1 MLFGMRYS
9 RNRFF
14 LILLLAALTA
24 VSPVMAQSLKLYVFD
39 TGSILGIDPVSFH
52 LTRQE
57 AGEPD
62 MICASYL
69 IVHTAGG
76 RTETLVWDSGVIADA
91 EVEAGRG
98 EVKHGAT
105 TSKAAKTLKSQLAA
119 AGFAPKE
126 ITYFALSHMHYDH
139 VANSSEFASAST
151 WLVQRPE
158 RDAMFS
164 DQPKAAAQ
172 PGLYAALK
180 DAKTKVLD
188 GADYDVFG
196 DGLAVIKAAYGH
208 TPGHQILVLKLA
220 KTGSVV
226 LAGDLYHYQA
236 ERGTDKVPGFE
247 FNREQSLA
255 SREKIEALVKQT
267 GAQLWIEHDLTHFRT
282 QKKSPE
288 FYE

>member
-1 MLFGMRYS
+1 M
-9 RNRFF
+9 
-14 LILLLAALTA
+14 AALPA
-24 VSPVMAQSLKLYVFD
+24 MAQSLKLYVFD
-39 TGSILGIDPVSFH
+39 TGTIVGIDPAGFH

-57 AGEPD
+57 VGETD
-62 MICASYL
+62 MVCASYL

-76 RTETLVWDSGVIADA
+76 RTETLVWDSGVVPDA
-91 EVEAGRG
+91 GVEAGKGVTRRG
-98 EVKHGAT
+98 TAT
-105 TSKAAKTLKSQLAA
+105 KTMKSQLAA
-119 AGFAPKE
+119 VGYEPKD

-139 VANSSEFASAST
+139 VANSGLFAAAST

-164 DQPKAAAQ
+164 DKPGAAAQ
-172 PGLYAALK
+172 PNLYAALK
-180 DAKTKVLD
+180 DAKTKVID
-188 GADYDVFG
+188 GQDYDVFG
-196 DGLAVIKAAYGH
+196 DGSAVIKAAYGH
-208 TPGHQILVLKLA
+208 TPGHQVLVLKLS
-220 KTGSVV
+220 KTGPVV

-255 SREKIEALVKQT
+255 SRAKIEQLVKQT
-267 GAQLWIEHDLTHFRT
+267 GAQLWIEHDLAHFRT

>member
-1 MLFGMRYS
+1 MIRARNLF
-9 RNRFF
+9 FTV
-14 LILLLAALTA
+14 LTLASLMGA
-24 VSPVMAQSLKLYVFD
+24 SPAMAQSLKLYVFD
-39 TGSILGIDPVSFH
+39 TGSILGIDPVGFH
-52 LTRQE
+52 LTKQE
-57 AGEPD
+57 VGETD
-62 MICASYL
+62 MVCASYL
-69 IVHTAGG
+69 IVHSQGA
-76 RTETLVWDSGVIADA
+76 RVETLMWDSGVVADA
-91 EVEAGRG
+91 DVEAGKG
-98 EVKHGAT
+98 EVRSGAS
-105 TSKAAKTLKSQLAA
+105 TSKATKTLQSQLAA
-119 AGFAPKE
+119 AGFVPKD

-139 VANSSEFASAST
+139 VANSNLFAAASM

-164 DQPKAAAQ
+164 DKPGAATRAVS
-172 PGLYAALK
+172 YAALK

-196 DGLAVIKAAYGH
+196 DGSAVIKAAYGH
-208 TPGHQILVLKLA
+208 TPGHQVLVLKLA
-220 KTGSVV
+220 KTGPVI

-267 GAQLWIEHDLTHFRT
+267 GAQLWIEHDLAHFRT

>member
-1 MLFGMRYS
+1 MTLARH
-9 RNRFF
+9 F
-14 LILLLAALTA
+14 LIVLLVSLAWESAA
-24 VSPVMAQSLKLYVFD
+24 MAQRLKLYVFD
-39 TGSILGIDPVSFH
+39 TGTITVSNPGGFH
-52 LTRQE
+52 LTKE
-57 AGEPD
+57 EVGEPD

-76 RTETLVWDSGVIADA
+76 RTETLMWDSGLVPDA
-91 EVEAGRG
+91 EIEAGKGGTR
-98 EVKHGAT
+98 AT
-105 TSKAAKTLKSQLAA
+105 KTLKSQLAA
-119 AGFAPKE
+119 AGFAAKD

-139 VANSSEFASAST
+139 VANANAFAAST

-158 RDAMFS
+158 REAMFS
-164 DQPKAAAQ
+164 DKPATAVRPA
-172 PGLYAALK
+172 LYAALK

-196 DGLAVIKAAYGH
+196 DGSAVIIAAYGH
-208 TPGHQILVLKLA
+208 TPGQQVLSLKLA
-220 KTGSVV
+220 KTGPVV

-236 ERGTDKVPGFE
+236 ERFTDKVPGFE

-255 SREKIEALVKQT
+255 SRDKIEKLVKQT
-267 GAQLWIEHDLTHFRT
+267 GAELWIEHDLAHFRT

>member
-1 MLFGMRYS
+1 MKFA
-9 RNRFF
+9 RNRLFIV
-14 LILLLAALTA
+14 LMLVSLTVA
-24 VSPVMAQSLKLYVFD
+24 SPAMAQSLKLYVFD
-39 TGSILGIDPVSFH
+39 TGTIPVANPAGFH
-52 LTRQE
+52 LTKE
-57 AGEPD
+57 EVGETD

-69 IVHTAGG
+69 IVHTSGG
-76 RTETLVWDSGVIADA
+76 RTQTLMWDSGLVPDADI
-91 EVEAGRG
+91 EAGKG
-98 EVKHGAT
+98 GARA
-105 TSKAAKTLKSQLAA
+105 KKTLKSQLAEV
-119 AGFAPKE
+119 GYAPKD

-139 VANSSEFASAST
+139 SANANAFAGST

-164 DQPKAAAQ
+164 DK
-172 PGLYAALK
+172 PGTAVRPALYAALK

-188 GADYDVFG
+188 GEDYDVFG
-196 DGLAVIKAAYGH
+196 DGSAVIKAAYGH
-208 TPGHQILVLKLA
+208 TPGQQVLFLKLA
-220 KTGSVV
+220 KTGPVI

-236 ERGTDKVPGFE
+236 ERFTDKVPGFE

-267 GAQLWIEHDLTHFRT
+267 GAQLWIEHDLAYFRT

>member
-1 MLFGMRYS
+1 MLFGMKS
-9 RNRFF
+9 SFMA
-14 LILLLAALTA
+14 LMLAALSA
-24 VSPVMAQSLKLYVFD
+24 FSPAMAQNLKLYVFD
-39 TGSILGIDPVSFH
+39 TGAILGIDPVGFH
-52 LTRQE
+52 LTKQDV
-57 AGEPD
+57 GESD

-76 RTETLVWDSGVIADA
+76 RTQTLMWDSGVMPDAD
-91 EVEAGRG
+91 VDAGKG
-98 EVKHGAT
+98 ESKRGAT
-105 TSKAAKTLKSQLAA
+105 TTKATKTLHSQLQAV
-119 AGFAPKE
+119 GYAPKD

-139 VANSSEFASAST
+139 VANSNAFAGTST

-164 DQPKAAAQ
+164 DKPGAAVQTA
-172 PGLYAALK
+172 LYAALK

-196 DGLAVIKAAYGH
+196 DGSAVIKAAYGH
-208 TPGHQILVLKLA
+208 TPGHQVLVLKLP
-220 KTGSVV
+220 KTGPVV

-247 FNREQSLA
+247 FNRDQSLA
-255 SREKIEALVKQT
+255 SREKIEAFVKQS
-267 GAQLWIEHDLTHFRT
+267 GAQLWIEHDMAHFRT

>member
-1 MLFGMRYS
+1 MKLLRD
-9 RNRFF
+9 RFF
-14 LILLLAALTA
+14 VLLTLVSLTTF
-24 VSPVMAQSLKLYVFD
+24 SPAMAQSLKLYVFD
-39 TGSILGIDPVSFH
+39 TGSIVGINPVGFH
-52 LTRQE
+52 LTKE
-57 AGEPD
+57 EVGETD

-76 RTETLVWDSGVIADA
+76 RTETLVWDSGVVPDA

-98 EVKHGAT
+98 VTKRGTAT
-105 TSKAAKTLKSQLAA
+105 KTMHSQLAA
-119 AGFAPKE
+119 VGFAPKD

-139 VANSSEFASAST
+139 VANSNAFAAAST
-151 WLVQRPE
+151 WIVQRPE

-164 DQPKAAAQ
+164 DKPGAAAQ
-172 PGLYAALK
+172 PALYSALK

-196 DGLAVIKAAYGH
+196 DGSAVIKAAYGH
-208 TPGHQILVLKLA
+208 TPGHQVLVLKLA
-220 KTGSVV
+220 KTGPVV
-226 LAGDLYHYQA
+226 LAGDLYHYQQ
-236 ERGTDKVPGFE
+236 ERFTDKVPGFE

-255 SREKIEALVKQT
+255 SREKIETLVKQS
-267 GAQLWIEHDLTHFRT
+267 GAQLWIEHDLAHFRT